1 MKKTS
6 RILAIVLTICMSI
19 TAMAT
24 LAACPDKGFELESF
38 TVDMSTIKTTYKV
51 GEQVDFSGI
60 KVNIRF
66 TDEKYN
72 KQLGSFDYLSDGH
85 YFYRRSQRSDGT
97 IYRRYRDEEIYFV

>member
-1 MKKTS
+1 MCRQVYACTPQNLRHKINSNIYWVIYTNLKKENNQSMKKTS

-51 GEQVDFSGI
+51 GEEVDFSGI
-60 KVNIRF
+60 P
-66 TDEKYN
+66 T
-72 KQLGSFDYLSDGH
+72 
-85 YFYRRSQRSDGT
+85 RSIINS
-97 IYRRYRDEEIYFV
+97 

>member
-38 TVDMSTIKTTYKV
+38 TVDISTKNKTV
-51 GEQVDFSGI
+51 
-60 KVNIRF
+60 
-66 TDEKYN
+66 
-72 KQLGSFDYLSDGH
+72 
-85 YFYRRSQRSDGT
+85 
-97 IYRRYRDEEIYFV
+97 

>member
-66 TDEKYN
+66 
-72 KQLGSFDYLSDGH
+72 DYLSDGH